1 MKIVYWSGTGN
12 TQKMANLIAEGI
24 IEKGKE
30 AEIISVSDANPDI
43 FQDEDVLILG
53 CAAMGDET
61 LEEDEFDPFIEEI
74 SSKVSGKKVALF
86 GSYGWGDGTWL
97 RNFEERM
104 ISYGCQSTLDLL
116 MVENEPEGPSE
127 DECREFGRKIASL

>member
-30 AEIISVSDANPDI
+30 AEIISVSDANSDI

-104 ISYGCQSTLDLL
+104 ISYGCQSALDLL